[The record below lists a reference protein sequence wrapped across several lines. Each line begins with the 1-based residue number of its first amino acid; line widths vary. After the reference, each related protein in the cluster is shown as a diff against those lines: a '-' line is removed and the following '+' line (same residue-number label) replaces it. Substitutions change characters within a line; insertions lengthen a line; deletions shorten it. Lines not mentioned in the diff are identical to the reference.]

1 MANPIKLRLADL
13 LDHDL
18 FTPRELSWLSFNA
31 RVLQEAADKTT
42 PLIAR
47 LRYLGIFSNNLDE
60 FFRVRVAEV
69 RRLISVSSGGDRQ
82 QSKDLL
88 AAIQTQVVA
97 LQKEFDRIYEEL
109 MHELGARRIYLINET
124 QLDPGQAQFVQEY
137 FTATVLPE
145 LEPILLSESQPIPA
159 LNDESLYLAVD
170 IRSGD
175 SYNYA
180 VVEVPTDRLDRFIE
194 IPRRK
199 GKQGKVFI
207 VLDNIIRA
215 CLPQMFRGVIPI
227 DEASAFCFK
236 FSRDAELSIDT
247 GIDQTLIDKMALSLK
262 QRRKADA
269 VRMVYDENMPK
280 RLLDYISARFGF
292 GKYDSLIAGGRYHN
306 SKDFMS
312 FPRVGPRYTEFKPQP
327 PIRLPR
333 LDEQDSIFDAIREK
347 DVLLYY
353 PYHPYDYVIDLLKTA
368 ALDPQVTEIK
378 ICLYRVAKDSRVIDA
393 LVNAV
398 HNGKRV
404 MAVVEL
410 AARFDEAANIS
421 WAERLTDSG
430 INVIFGLPGL
440 KVHSKLLLIERKEGL
455 ATRYYSHVGTG
466 NFNEKTARIYTDFTL
481 LTYDQNVGKDLFSV
495 FDFLQY
501 NYRRPDYRLL
511 LVSPH
516 SMRPG
521 ILSLIE
527 QEIANARAGYRASMT
542 LKCNNLV
549 DKELVT
555 KLYEASQ
562 AGVEVR
568 LIIRGMCSLLPGVKG
583 ISENIEAIS
592 IVDRYLEHPRV
603 YVFYNRGHPRYM
615 ISSADLMTRNLDFRV
630 EVLCPVFDRD
640 AQRTLQNI
648 LDQQWH
654 DNVKARI
661 IDKGQGNEY
670 VPRKRRVARIRSQ
683 ETIHEY
689 LRSGKLP
696 RFPRSEMHHSGKRR
710 RKTGT
715 DTAAGR
721 KPRADKA

>member
-1 MANPIKLRLADL
+1 MANPIKIRLADL

-18 FTPRELSWLSFNA
+18 FIPRELSWLSFNA
-31 RVLQEAADKTT
+31 RVLQEAADDSV
-42 PLIAR
+42 PLIER

-69 RRLISVSSGGDRQ
+69 RRLISMSAGGDRQ

-88 AAIQTQVVA
+88 AAIQKRVVEMHD
-97 LQKEFDRIYEEL
+97 EFDRIYSLILKEL
-109 MHELGARRIYLINET
+109 MGRRIYLVNET
-124 QLDPGQAQFVQEY
+124 QLDPGQAEFVQSY
-137 FTATVLPE
+137 FTSTVLPE

-170 IRSGD
+170 IKSGED
-175 SYNYA
+175 YHYA

-199 GKQGKVFI
+199 GKAGKVFI
-207 VLDNIIRA
+207 VLDNIIRV
-215 CLPQMFRGVIPI
+215 CLPQMFRGVIPV
-227 DEASAFCFK
+227 DEARAFCFK

-269 VRMVYDENMPK
+269 VRMVYDEKMPS

-306 SKDFMS
+306 SKDFMA
-312 FPRVGPRYTEFKPQP
+312 FPNVGPKYLVFKPMPQ
-327 PIRLPR
+327 IRLPA
-333 LDEQDSIFDAIREK
+333 LDEEGSIFDAIREK
-347 DVLLYY
+347 DVFLYY
-353 PYHPYDYVIDLLKTA
+353 PYHPFDYVLDLLKTA
-368 ALDPQVTEIK
+368 ALDPQVTDIK
-378 ICLYRVAKDSRVIDA
+378 ICLYRVARDSRIFDA
-393 LVNAV
+393 LLNAV

-404 MAVVEL
+404 LAVVEL
-410 AARFDEAANIS
+410 AARFDEAANIN
-421 WAERLTDSG
+421 WAQRLTDGG
-430 INVIFGLPGL
+430 INVIFGMPGL
-440 KVHSKLLLIERKEGL
+440 KVHSKLLLIERKEGISS
-455 ATRYYSHVGTG
+455 RFYSHVGTG

-481 LTYDQNVGKDLFSV
+481 LTYDQNVGKDLYSV

-501 NYRRPDYRLL
+501 NYRRPEYRLL

-521 ILSLIE
+521 LMSLID
-527 QEIANARAGYRASMT
+527 QEIANAHSGYPASMT

-549 DKELVT
+549 DKELIT

-562 AGVEVR
+562 AGVEIK
-568 LIIRGMCSLLPGVKG
+568 LIVRGMCSLLPGVKD

-603 YVFYNRGHPRYM
+603 FVFYNRGNPRYM
-615 ISSADLMTRNLDFRV
+615 ISSADLMTRNLDYRV
-630 EVLCPVFDRD
+630 EVLCPIFDAD
-640 AQRTLQNI
+640 AQRMIQDI
-648 LDQQWH
+648 LDLQWH

-661 IDKGQGNEY
+661 LDQHQTNQY
-670 VPRKRRVARIRSQ
+670 VPYRRGAARIRSQ
-683 ETIHEY
+683 EAIHRY
-689 LRSGKLP
+689 LGSHKLP
-696 RFPRSEMHHSGKRR
+696 RYPKSGMRRSVKRR
-710 RKTGT
+710 RKL
-715 DTAAGR
+715 A
-721 KPRADKA
+721 